1 MEVVRL
7 EKIGMTYRHPH
18 VEPVNALT
26 EVTYSFEKG
35 KSYAITG
42 ESGAGKS
49 TLLNIIAG
57 LITPT
62 SGSIYV
68 MGKDWSRLSD
78 REQSKM
84 RSNHIGLVVQEFA
97 LLEQITVLENCVL
110 AAVLASKR
118 KKYGEMQAKRLLTLL
133 GLLEYQGTKACY
145 LYGGQKQ
152 RVAIARALMN
162 EPDIVLADEPTG
174 ALDSVTGTN
183 AVETLLETKQETST
197 VIMVTHNIAYADL
210 CDHHINIRD
219 GVLVNH

>member
-7 EKIGMTYRHPH
+7 EKAGMTYRNPH
-18 VEPVNALT
+18 VEPVTALA

-57 LITPT
+57 LITPS
-62 SGSIYV
+62 SGRIIV

-78 REQSKM
+78 KEQSKM
-84 RSNHIGLVVQEFA
+84 RCEHIGLVVQDFA
-97 LLEQITVLENCVL
+97 LIEHITVLENCVL
-110 AAVLASKR
+110 ASVLAGR
-118 KKYGEMQAKRLLTLL
+118 GKKYGERQAKRLLKLL
-133 GLLEYQGTKACY
+133 GLSECRKTKACY
-145 LYGGQKQ
+145 LSGGQRQ

-174 ALDSVTGTN
+174 ALDSVTGMN
-183 AVETLLETKQETST
+183 AVEMLLGITQETST

-210 CDHHINIRD
+210 CDHHIIIRD
-219 GVLVNH
+219 GVLDA